1 MSLKR
6 AQPGLRFA
14 PKEFAVTPDEIDRYE
29 VYTAANVVPNTAWYF
44 LGTAG
49 TSKVQPGTWLTVLP
63 DYPRNLEWSITGS
76 ATGMQGTAIING
88 KNQFGDSITETYS
101 FGSAD
106 NGGTVIGTKI
116 FAQITS
122 GTFYYG
128 TAVGGGTLRLGLGTG
143 GTTCLF
149 GLPNKLGGTSDVLL
163 YTWGSASTPVKVG
176 GGTLAAMVNTT
187 EHAVLAASDIAGS
200 TTHFMVWYKPSY
212 NGEGTYS
219 SNLEQRT

>member
-14 PKEFAVTPDEIDRYE
+14 LSEYAVTPDEIDKYSI
-29 VYTAANVVPNTAWYF
+29 YTVVNPSADTAWYF

-49 TSKVQPGTWLTVLP
+49 TAKVQPGTWLTVCP
-63 DYPRNLEWSITGS
+63 DYPRNNEFSITGS
-76 ATGMQGTAIING
+76 AVGMAGTAIING
-88 KNQFGDSITETYS
+88 KDQFGKSKTETLG
-101 FGSAD
+101 FGSAN
-106 NGGTVIGTKI
+106 NGGTVIGTQV

-128 TAVGGGTLRLGLGTG
+128 TAVGGGTLRYGFGTG

-149 GLPNKLGGTSDVLL
+149 GLPDKLGGTSDILL
-163 YTWGSASTPVKVG
+163 FSFGSQSASKKVG
-176 GGTLAAMVNTT
+176 SGTLGAWVNTT
-187 EHAVLAASDIAGS
+187 QHAVLAPNDIVGS
-200 TTHFMVWYKPSY
+200 TTHLSVWYKSSY

-219 SNLEQRT
+219 SNLVQRT